1 MSMPT
6 QPPRGRFI
14 VFEGPEG
21 AGKSTQIAR
30 LAGRLR
36 AAGIEPL
43 QTREPG
49 GTPMGDRVREVLL
62 DPDLRVDPLAEF
74 LLYAAGRAQHVSE
87 VIAPALAAGRVV
99 LSDRFAAASVAYQGH
114 GRGLELAWVADV
126 NARAVQGC
134 VPDRVVLLDLDPAVG
149 LARVAARGRPDRLE
163 AADLA
168 FHRRARAGFAAQAD
182 ADPERWRRL
191 DADQDA
197 DVLANA
203 VWAAVADLVAPN
215 GAALEGAASEGAR

>member
-1 MSMPT
+1 MSVAA
-6 QPPRGRFI
+6 QPGRGSFI

-30 LAGRLR
+30 LADRLR

-43 QTREPG
+43 RTREPG

-74 LLYAAGRAQHVSE
+74 LLYAAGRAQHVAE

-99 LSDRFAAASVAYQGH
+99 LSDRFSAASVAYQGH
-114 GRGLELAWVADV
+114 GRGLDLDWVVDV

-134 VPDRVVLLDLDPAVG
+134 TPDRVVLLDLDPALG
-149 LARVAARGRPDRLE
+149 LARVATRGRPDRLE

-168 FHRRARAGFAAQAD
+168 FHRRARAGFAAQAE
-182 ADPERWRRL
+182 ADPHRWRRL

-197 DVLANA
+197 DALADA
-203 VWAAVADLVAPN
+203 VWDAVVDLIAPSS
-215 GAALEGAASEGAR
+215 ATEGAR

>member
-1 MSMPT
+1 MPT
-6 QPPRGRFI
+6 QAGRGRFV

-21 AGKSTQIAR
+21 AGKSTQIVR
-30 LAGRLR
+30 LAERLR
-36 AAGIEPL
+36 AAGVDPL

-74 LLYAAGRAQHVSE
+74 LLYAAGRAQHVGE

-114 GRGLELAWVADV
+114 GRGLDLAWVTEV
-126 NARAVQGC
+126 NDRAMQGC
-134 VPDRVVLLDLDPAVG
+134 VPDRVVLLDLDPKVG

-168 FHRRARAGFAAQAD
+168 FHRRARAGFAAQAA
-182 ADPERWRRL
+182 ADPRRWRRL

-197 DVLANA
+197 DALANA
-203 VWAAVADLVAPN
+203 VWEAVADLIAP
-215 GAALEGAASEGAR
+215 GSAR

>member
-1 MSMPT
+1 MST
-6 QPPRGRFI
+6 ATRSARGRFI

-30 LAGRLR
+30 LAERLR
-36 AAGIEPL
+36 TLGIEPL

-74 LLYAAGRAQHVSE
+74 LLYAAGRAQHVAE
-87 VIAPALAAGRVV
+87 VIAPALAAGGVV
-99 LSDRFAAASVAYQGH
+99 LSDRFSAASVAYQGH
-114 GRGLELAWVADV
+114 GRGLDLEWVGDV

-134 VPDRVVLLDLDPAVG
+134 APDRVVLLDLDPAVG

-168 FHRRARAGFAAQAD
+168 FHQRARAGFVAQAD
-182 ADPERWRRL
+182 ADPDRWRRL
-191 DADQDA
+191 DADQGADA
-197 DVLANA
+197 LADA
-203 VWAAVADLVAPN
+203 VWNAVADLVQPGSAAP
-215 GAALEGAASEGAR
+215 EGAR

>member
-1 MSMPT
+1 VSTPT
-6 QPPRGRFI
+6 APARGRFV

-21 AGKSTQIAR
+21 AGKSTQIVR
-30 LAGRLR
+30 LADRLR
-36 AAGIEPL
+36 AAGIEPVC
-43 QTREPG
+43 TREPG
-49 GTPMGDRVREVLL
+49 GTPMGDRVRAVLL

-99 LSDRFAAASVAYQGH
+99 LSDRFAAASVAYQGY
-114 GRGLELAWVADV
+114 GRGLDLAWVTAV

-134 VPDRVVLLDLDPAVG
+134 VPDRVVLLDLDPALG

-182 ADPERWRRL
+182 ADPGRWRRL

-197 DVLANA
+197 DALAEA
-203 VWAAVADLVAPN
+203 VWNAVADLVAP
-215 GAALEGAASEGAR
+215 EGAR